1 MAPESP
7 KVGVAFNTYEPF
19 IYRPEKVSEDSVAR
33 VAEIVCETL
42 NQAGMEAVVVP
53 LQRSMFTFLR
63 RLKELN
69 VEVVINLC
77 EGFFGNPQWE
87 ANVAAVMEMLHIP
100 FTGNGSRTL
109 ALCQDKHQAKAVLSS
124 FNLPVAA
131 SQLITS
137 AEEIVNLK
145 LPVIVKPNSEDASV
159 GVHPESVVHD
169 HEALAARVEKIVRT
183 YNQPA
188 IVEEYIE
195 GREFNVAVLEDGEP
209 RALPVSEIDFST
221 MPEGYPH
228 ICSYEAKW
236 HPDHILNKT
245 TVPVCPARL
254 NKTLSGKLQ
263 ELAVTAFNVMGCRD
277 YARVD
282 FRMNGDG
289 EIFILEVNP
298 NPDISLD
305 AGYARALKAAGIE
318 YADFWKLMINN
329 ARQRKTGNVAAN
341 GKS

>member
-1 MAPESP
+1 MATDSP

-19 IYRPEKVSEDSVAR
+19 IYRPEKVSEDSVAK
-33 VAEIVCETL
+33 VAEVVCESL
-42 NQAGMEAVVVP
+42 NQAGVEAVVVP

-137 AEEIVNLK
+137 AEEMVDLK
-145 LPVIVKPNSEDASV
+145 FPVIVKPNSEDASI
-159 GVHPESVVHD
+159 GVHPESVVRD
-169 HEALAARVEKIVRT
+169 QEALAPRVEKIVKT

-188 IVEEYIE
+188 IVEEFID
-195 GREFNVAVLEDGEP
+195 GREFNVAVLEEGEP

-221 MPEGYPH
+221 MPEGYPR

-236 HPDHILNKT
+236 HPDHILYKT

-254 NKTLSGKLQ
+254 DKSLSRNLQ
-263 ELAVTAFNVMGCRD
+263 ELAVTAFKVMGCRD

-282 FRMNGDG
+282 FRMNDRG
-289 EIFILEVNP
+289 EVFILEVNP

-305 AGYARALKAAGIE
+305 AGYARALKAAGIS

-329 ARQRKTGNVAAN
+329 ARQRKEASVATN

>member
-1 MAPESP
+1 MATDSL

-33 VAEIVCETL
+33 VAEEVCETL
-42 NQAGMEAVVVP
+42 CQAGIEATLVP
-53 LQRSMFTFLR
+53 LQRSMLTFLR
-63 RLKELN
+63 KLRELN
-69 VEVVINLC
+69 VEVVVNLC

-87 ANVAAVMEMLHIP
+87 ANVAAVMEVLQIP

-109 ALCQDKHQAKAVLSS
+109 ALCQDKHQAKAILNS
-124 FNLPVAA
+124 FNLPVAP

-137 AEEIVNLK
+137 AEEMVDLK
-145 LPVIVKPNSEDASV
+145 FPVIVKPNSEDASV
-159 GVHPESVVHD
+159 GVHPESVVRD
-169 HEALAARVEKIVRT
+169 QEALAAMVEKIVRT

-188 IVEEYIE
+188 IVEEFID
-195 GREFNVAVLEDGEP
+195 GREFNIAILEDGEP
-209 RALPVSEIDFST
+209 RALPVSEIDFSN
-221 MPEGYPH
+221 MPEGYPR

-236 HPDHILNKT
+236 LQDHILYKAT
-245 TVPVCPARL
+245 PPICPARI
-254 NKTLSGKLQ
+254 NDELSLRLQ
-263 ELAVTAFNVMGCRD
+263 EMAVNAFKVMGCRD

-282 FRMNGDG
+282 FRMNEQG

-305 AGYARALKAAGIE
+305 AGYARALKAAGIDYPE
-318 YADFWKLMINN
+318 FWKLMINN
-329 ARQRKTGNVAAN
+329 ARKRKERYVAAN

>member
-1 MAPESP
+1 MATNGP

-33 VAEIVCETL
+33 VAEVVCETL
-42 NQAGMEAVVVP
+42 VKAGVDASIIP

-69 VEVVINLC
+69 VEVVVNLC

-100 FTGNGSRTL
+100 FTGNSSRTL
-109 ALCQDKHQAKAVLSS
+109 ALCQDKHQAKAILSS

-137 AEEIVNLK
+137 AEEMVDLK
-145 LPVIVKPNSEDASV
+145 FPVIVKPNSEDASI
-159 GVHPESVVHD
+159 GVHPESVVYDHD
-169 HEALAARVEKIVRT
+169 SLAARVEKIVRT

-188 IVEEYIE
+188 IVEEYID

-209 RALPVSEIDFST
+209 GALPVSEIDFSK

-236 HPDHILNKT
+236 YPDHILYKST
-245 TVPVCPARL
+245 PPICPARIS
-254 NKTLSGKLQ
+254 KELSRSLQ
-263 ELAVTAFNVMGCRD
+263 ELAVSAFKAMGCRD

-282 FRMNGDG
+282 FRMNKAG
-289 EIFILEVNP
+289 EVFILEVNP

-305 AGYARALKAAGIE
+305 AGYARALNAAGID
-318 YADFWKLMINN
+318 YADFWKLLIEN
-329 ARQRKTGNVAAN
+329 ARKRKEGNGKAN